1 MHFANIIS
9 HLDPHWPH
17 TFSILQ
23 TEHWVMGR
31 QNRLHAC
38 FTGLVMGVAFRFF
51 IWFFEHS
58 FPFLTQL
65 EIRRRQLDHR
75 ILQLEKS
82 SWNSGIEGSSIV
94 LWGPPSEVTC
104 SASVW
109 TAPCLLTTYL
119 ELWQVGNSL
128 GEFLPLSLFNDE
140 WNEPGDQKKTNIFN
154 QELYLLVICSLLK
167 LNTHIHTHAK
177 QSPNVLIFSC
187 H

>member
-1 MHFANIIS
+1 MRVMTKPLRERTHFTHIIS

-17 TFSILQ
+17 TFSISQ

-94 LWGPPSEVTC
+94 LWGPPLGSDLLGFSLNSSMPTDYI
-104 SASVW
+104 SWALASW
-109 TAPCLLTTYL
+109 KLLG
-119 ELWQVGNSL
+119 W
-128 GEFLPLSLFNDE
+128 
-140 WNEPGDQKKTNIFN
+140 I
-154 QELYLLVICSLLK
+154 
-167 LNTHIHTHAK
+167 
-177 QSPNVLIFSC
+177 SPTFPI
-187 H
+187 